1 MKLNRKI
8 SILFIILIL
17 VFSVAFSFYYLF
29 VIQRTFIQ
37 RLDNDTKKLNDL
49 IVQYE
54 HLEKELNSLK
64 NEINSDS
71 LRVNISKYF
80 SSNNLINRT
89 FEKNEFLAL
98 LRDLLNSRSVL
109 ISQLKVKVNT
119 TYPFVFDEPKKLT
132 VSFYLKVG
140 DTIE

>member
-119 TYPFVFDEPKKLT
+119 TYPFVFDEPKKLS

>member
-1 MKLNRKI
+1 MK
-8 SILFIILIL
+8 
-17 VFSVAFSFYYLF
+17 
-29 VIQRTFIQ
+29 
-37 RLDNDTKKLNDL
+37 
-49 IVQYE
+49 
-54 HLEKELNSLK
+54 
-64 NEINSDS
+64 
-71 LRVNISKYF
+71 
-80 SSNNLINRT
+80 
-89 FEKNEFLAL
+89 KNEFLAL

>member
-71 LRVNISKYF
+71 LRVNIYKYF

>member
-71 LRVNISKYF
+71 LRVNIYKYF

-89 FEKNEFLAL
+89 FEK
-98 LRDLLNSRSVL
+98 
-109 ISQLKVKVNT
+109 K
-119 TYPFVFDEPKKLT
+119 
-132 VSFYLKVG
+132 
-140 DTIE
+140 

>member
-119 TYPFVFDEPKKLT
+119 TFPFVFDEPKKLS